1 MLKRVKPS
9 DKIMKNRKKNLNM
22 NELNWLF
29 SGKIVYLDFKCPLY
43 IQKVLVA
50 TRDSFENWN
59 NNILIF
65 ESHSTANQYLDF
77 PF

>member
-1 MLKRVKPS
+1 
-9 DKIMKNRKKNLNM
+9 M

-29 SGKIVYLDFKCPLY
+29 SDKIVYLDSKCPLY
-43 IQKVLVA
+43 IQEVLIA

-65 ESHSTANQYLDF
+65 KSHSHKVLTLLELLIRR
-77 PF
+77 